1 MAGKLRVLSPR
12 ERLHQEY
19 VIGETDRFTLYASD
33 LNGFRIVRKRD
44 GASAIFAGDDQCER
58 FRRHFFGDEFPDEFT
73 NAESQGDDTDS
84 VGTWAGRAGEFQ
96 WIVEADAA
104 KPLPVIFRINRGD
117 LCAYFPTES
126 WDAAGNIASYAPVGQ
141 HGAAS
146 RTWLRKGRLA
156 TEAEY
161 RDLLREL
168 RGIYE
173 THDAEHIPLKVY
185 RRDPSRLLPSD
196 SRIASRN
203 RAAS

>member
-1 MAGKLRVLSPR
+1 MPANPRPLSPR

-19 VIGETDRFTLYASD
+19 VIGETDRFILYASD

-58 FRRHFFGDEFPDEFT
+58 FRDHFFGDECPDEVT
-73 NAESQGDDTDS
+73 NAESQAEETDS
-84 VGTWAGRAGEFQ
+84 VGAWAGRAGEFQ
-96 WIVEADAA
+96 WIVEADKA
-104 KPLPVIFRINRGD
+104 KPLPVIFRINRGE

-126 WDAAGNIASYAPVGQ
+126 WDAEGNIASYARVGQ

-146 RTWLRKGRLA
+146 REWLRRGRLA

-161 RDLLREL
+161 GDLLREL

-185 RRDPSRLLPSD
+185 RRDPSRHLARNCRIT
-196 SRIASRN
+196 SRQPVTS
-203 RAAS
+203 

>member
-58 FRRHFFGDEFPDEFT
+58 FRDHFHGEESPDDLT
-73 NAESQGDDTDS
+73 DLDSQRDDTDS
-84 VGTWAGRAGEFQ
+84 VGLWAARAGEFR
-96 WIVEADAA
+96 WVIEGDNT
-104 KPLPVIFRINRGD
+104 KPLPVIFRINRGE

-146 RTWLRKGRLA
+146 RAWLRKGRVA

-161 RDLLREL
+161 RELLREL

-173 THDAEHIPLKVY
+173 THDGEHIPLKVY
-185 RRDPSRLLPSD
+185 RRDPSRILSCD

-203 RAAS
+203 PAAS

>member
-1 MAGKLRVLSPR
+1 MTGSPRLLTPR

-19 VIGETDRFTLYASD
+19 VVGETDRFVLYASD

-58 FRRHFFGDEFPDEFT
+58 FRDHFSGDECPDEST
-73 NAESQGDDTDS
+73 NAQSQAEATDS
-84 VGTWAGRAGEFQ
+84 VGTWAGLAGEFG
-96 WIVEADAA
+96 WIVEGDKT
-104 KPLPVIFRINRGD
+104 KPLPVIFRINRGE

-146 RTWLRKGRLA
+146 REWLRKGRLA

-185 RRDPSRLLPSD
+185 RRDPSRLLARH
-196 SRIASRN
+196 SRIASRQAV
-203 RAAS
+203 AA